1 MRHSDAR
8 AAHGGQSTSVPIR
21 LGPLTLL
28 LAVISICLT
37 TLAILTFTTA
47 RADLALANKYAETVR
62 TRYELEQQGQVFLQ
76 EVSETDPADYGLN
89 DWHPDRDGVYHTEL
103 TQGDA
108 RLSIGFRPGEKGTEV
123 VQWQHTKAWAEDD
136 SIGELWDG
144 GF

>member
-1 MRHSDAR
+1 MSDSNTRSAR
-8 AAHGGQSTSVPIR
+8 DGENPSIPIK

-47 RADLALANKYAETVR
+47 RADLALADKYAETVR
-62 TRYELEQQGQVFLQ
+62 NRYELEQQGQAFLQ
-76 EVSETDPADYGLN
+76 TVSETDPADYGLD
-89 DWHPDRDGVYHTEL
+89 DWRRDKDGVYHTEL
-103 TQGDA
+103 TLGDA
-108 RLSIGFRPGEKGTEV
+108 RLSIGFRPGGNGTEI
-123 VQWQHTKAWAEDD
+123 VQWQHAKVWTEDD